1 MRIKYGKKETHY
13 RFFKLTV
20 NGITKFYLQFKE
32 VETMPDFPRFWR
44 KRRNIIW
51 RFVYSTDQEF
61 DHFLTADELPV
72 FGVFRAEDI
81 KEKLVCS
88 VDVNDLVLFARKYP
102 NIEIY
107 VDRINIER
115 ALKLDKKERSLKHKT
130 WPQ

>member
-32 VETMPDFPRFWR
+32 VETTPGFPRFWR

-61 DHFLTADELPV
+61 DHFLTVDELPV

-88 VDVNDLVLFARKYP
+88 ADVNDLVLFARKYP

-115 ALKLDKKERSLKHKT
+115 ALKLDKKERSLKNK
-130 WPQ
+130 